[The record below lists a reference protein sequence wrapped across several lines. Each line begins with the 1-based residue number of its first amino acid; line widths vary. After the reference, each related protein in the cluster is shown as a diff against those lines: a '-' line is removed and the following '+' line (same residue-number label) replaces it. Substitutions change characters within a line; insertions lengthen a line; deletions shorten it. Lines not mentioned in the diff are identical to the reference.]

1 MRTATILHE
10 VHLESKVRD
19 PYRYWYYEFSF
30 DRVSGEF
37 VSVNSDQFKTLSQLF
52 KALRVPPIPDWVD
65 NAHATLFN
73 AGLYMSWNKIGT
85 RVRVKLTEVKL

>member
-52 KALRVPPIPDWVD
+52 KAQHQKQLTIP
-65 NAHATLFN
+65 AEITAKAKQILKE
-73 AGLYMSWNKIGT
+73 AG
-85 RVRVKLTEVKL
+85 VQ